1 MPHDVLCVLEKG
13 KPESCDPF
21 WIIYGLK
28 YCKLKFKCPFQVY
41 LWVSLPFIGRSLSFL
56 CVRSIFI
63 SRWNIF
69 VKGIVHSFEI
79 WKRFWCWTKILLS
92 EITVWQEFIVKESSF
107 SCWRKGV
114 FLGETN
120 RSENLF
126 SINSTAVKIR
136 LVISIFL
143 RMNCSSNLFTRYTA
157 TVVSCKID
165 I

>member
-41 LWVSLPFIGRSLSFL
+41 LWISLPFIGRSLSFL

-92 EITVWQEFIVKESSF
+92 EIILWQEFIVKESSF
-107 SCWRKGV
+107 SCWRKGFFFRRNESIGKS
-114 FLGETN
+114 FLHKFNCCKNSFGN
-120 RSENLF
+120 FNF
-126 SINSTAVKIR
+126 SQNELQLK
-136 LVISIFL
+136 SIYAL
-143 RMNCSSNLFTRYTA
+143 HCNGCVL
-157 TVVSCKID
+157 
-165 I
+165 